1 MKKLILFLSLISFF
15 VSCKKEPLK
24 PGMYSAPEPPK
35 PVDIAPER
43 NAAEG
48 TAASRRAR
56 QRRSSLISSVAT
68 PDALGADASLG
79 TGEKI

>member
-1 MKKLILFLSLISFF
+1 MGGSSP
-15 VSCKKEPLK
+15 SP
-24 PGMYSAPEPPK
+24 APAPAPK

-43 NAAEG
+43 SAAE
-48 TAASRRAR
+48 TSAASRRAR

-68 PDALGADASLG
+68 PDALGSDTSLG

>member
-1 MKKLILFLSLISFF
+1 MGGSS
-15 VSCKKEPLK
+15 PK
-24 PGMYSAPEPPK
+24 PAPAPAPA
-35 PVDIAPER
+35 PVDITPQR
-43 NAAEG
+43 NMAAES
-48 TAASRRAR
+48 AASKRAR

>member
-1 MKKLILFLSLISFF
+1 MGGSS
-15 VSCKKEPLK
+15 PK
-24 PGMYSAPEPPK
+24 PAPAPAPA
-35 PVDIAPER
+35 PVDITPQR
-43 NAAEG
+43 NIAEES
-48 TAASRRAR
+48 AASKRAR

>member
-1 MKKLILFLSLISFF
+1 MGGIIGGGS
-15 VSCKKEPLK
+15 K
-24 PGMYSAPEPPK
+24 PSAPAAPPPEPPK

-48 TAASRRAR
+48 TAAAKRAL

-68 PDALGADASLG
+68 PDALGADTSLG

>member
-1 MKKLILFLSLISFF
+1 M
-15 VSCKKEPLK
+15 
-24 PGMYSAPEPPK
+24 GGSAPKPAPAPAPAPI
-35 PVDIAPER
+35 PVDIAPAR

-48 TAASRRAR
+48 TAAAKRAR